1 MRSFFV
7 ALEFLTRISILRL
20 EEWRAEDFGR
30 SVRWFPLVGAVL
42 GLCYG
47 AAAAFLFLFLPA
59 QGIVP
64 PKHVSTAFL
73 LLLTVLLTGGLFCDG
88 FMDSMDGI
96 FSGRPRDRMLEIM
109 KDSRVG
115 SFGVIALACLL
126 LVNWTALRDVKLVL
140 IMTALFVMPI
150 IGRMAMVMAIAFFP
164 YARKE
169 GMGKIFADM
178 ADRETVVLAAAVT
191 LVFVVPWGQAAIAAL
206 VIGLGFAWLMAT
218 WLVHKLGGLT
228 GDTYGAIE
236 TLTETVVLLVF
247 WVTSWIPGGL
257 HILWR

>member
-1 MRSFFV
+1 MKSFIT
-7 ALEFLTRISILRL
+7 ALQFLTRIHVKNQVDLT
-20 EEWRAEDFGR
+20 AEDFGR
-30 SVRWFPLVGAVL
+30 STKFFPLVGLILGIIYMLASWCLIAVFGWANL
-42 GLCYG
+42 VTTL
-47 AAAAFLFLFLPA
+47 LVILP
-59 QGIVP
+59 
-64 PKHVSTAFL
+64 
-73 LLLTVLLTGGLFCDG
+73 VLLTGGLMLDG
-88 FMDSMDGI
+88 FMDTVDGV
-96 FSGRPRDRMLEIM
+96 FSGRERERVLEIM

-126 LVNWTALRDVKLVL
+126 LVNWSALRDVKLVL
-140 IMTALFVMPI
+140 IMTPLFIMPI

-178 ADRETVVLAAAVT
+178 ADRKTVIIAAVT
-191 LVFVVPWGQAAIAAL
+191 TLICVVPWGQAAIAAL
-206 VIGLGFAWLMAT
+206 VIGLAFAWLAAS
-218 WLVHKLGGLT
+218 WLNNKLGGLT

-247 WVTSWIPGGL
+247 WGTSWLPGGL

>member
-1 MRSFFV
+1 MKSFIT
-7 ALEFLTRISILRL
+7 ALQFLTRIHIKNQTDLT
-20 EEWRAEDFGR
+20 AEDFGR
-30 SVRWFPLVGAVL
+30 STKFFPLVGLILGTIYMLAAWCLIAVFGWANL
-42 GLCYG
+42 VTTL
-47 AAAAFLFLFLPA
+47 LIILP
-59 QGIVP
+59 I
-64 PKHVSTAFL
+64 
-73 LLLTVLLTGGLFCDG
+73 LLTGGLMLDG
-88 FMDSMDGI
+88 FMDTVDGV
-96 FSGRPRDRMLEIM
+96 FSGRERERVLEIM

-115 SFGVIALACLL
+115 SFGVIALVCLL

-178 ADRETVVLAAAVT
+178 ADRKTVMLAVFTT
-191 LVFVVPWGQAAIAAL
+191 LAGVIPWGQAAIAAL
-206 VIGLGFAWLMAT
+206 FVGLAFAWCTAK
-218 WLVHKLGGLT
+218 WLSGKLGGLT

-247 WVTSWIPGGL
+247 WLTSWIPGGL

>member
-1 MRSFFV
+1 
-7 ALEFLTRISILRL
+7 
-20 EEWRAEDFGR
+20 
-30 SVRWFPLVGAVL
+30 
-42 GLCYG
+42 
-47 AAAAFLFLFLPA
+47 
-59 QGIVP
+59 
-64 PKHVSTAFL
+64 
-73 LLLTVLLTGGLFCDG
+73 
-88 FMDSMDGI
+88 
-96 FSGRPRDRMLEIM
+96 
-109 KDSRVG
+109 
-115 SFGVIALACLL
+115 

-150 IGRMAMVMAIAFFP
+150 IGRMAMVMAIACFP

-178 ADRETVVLAAAVT
+178 ADRKTVMLAVFTT
-191 LVFVVPWGQAAIAAL
+191 LAGVIPWGQAAIAAL
-206 VIGLGFAWLMAT
+206 VVGLVFAWCTAK
-218 WLVHKLGGLT
+218 WLAGKLGGLT